1 MPVSCGA
8 RRVSEGYWL
17 NPSLTRRAPQ
27 HGAIYC
33 PGLVPLTALPSTS
46 SASINSLTSL
56 SAASDP
62 ETASIH
68 SAQLQGAADGLM
80 DAIGLNP
87 WTRANPLA
95 QMARQ
100 QIRSRVDEQSYEA
113 AWNEGRALSLEQAI
127 DLAYKLGEDVVS

>member
-1 MPVSCGA
+1 MADVLKDQG
-8 RRVSEGYWL
+8 GMWL
-17 NPSLTRRAPQ
+17 LQGNCTEAIHCLLKSLKLCYGLGHKQYMTT
-27 HGAIYC
+27 GMCLLSLAIGMRQE
-33 PGLVPLTALPSTS
+33 P
-46 SASINSLTSL
+46 
-56 SAASDP
+56 DP

-100 QIRSRVDEQSYEA
+100 QIRSRVDEQLYKA
-113 AWNEGRALSLEQAI
+113 AWNEGRALSVEQAI
-127 DLAYKLGEDVVS
+127 DLAYRLGEDVIS